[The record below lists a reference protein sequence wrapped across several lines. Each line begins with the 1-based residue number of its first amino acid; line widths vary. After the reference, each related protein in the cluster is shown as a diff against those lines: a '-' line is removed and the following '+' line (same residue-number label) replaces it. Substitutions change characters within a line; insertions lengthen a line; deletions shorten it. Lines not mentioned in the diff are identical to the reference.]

1 MGYANRL
8 VHVDFTEELAEP
20 GDSIWV
26 TIRNPKH
33 LTAAELRPREVA
45 LMPDGVT
52 PVNMDDAT
60 NAMYETLSKLI
71 VGWRV
76 YDASDLTLDAN
87 GQPMPQPLLPTPATP
102 EMVAKLPVSIVKR
115 LSEEVTN
122 AVNPQ

>member
-20 GDSIWV
+20 GDSVWV

-60 NAMYETLSKLI
+60 NAMYETLAKLI
-71 VGWRV
+71 VGWHV
-76 YDASDLTLDAN
+76 YDASDLTLNEDGTPTA
-87 GQPMPQPLLPTPATP
+87 QALLPVPATP
-102 EMVAKLPVSIVKR
+102 ELVAKLPVAIVKR